1 MISNAL
7 IRAPR
12 ILLLAAILMLVLGLG
27 AAVASMFEHDAF
39 GSSGSD
45 GRIGWM
51 RLIYLLQAIYQ
62 SVSGAVVPFLGAA
75 LLWRI
80 DMKWFDKKPSSEAA
94 E

>member
-12 ILLLAAILMLVLGLG
+12 ILLLVSVLMLVLGLG
-27 AAVASMFEHDAF
+27 TAIGSMFEHDAF
-39 GSSGSD
+39 GD
-45 GRIGWM
+45 RGWM
-51 RLIYLLQAIYQ
+51 RLVFLLQAIYQ

-80 DMKWFDKKPSSEAA
+80 DMKWFDRKPSSEAA

>member
-12 ILLLAAILMLVLGLG
+12 ILLLVAMLMLILGLG
-27 AAVASMFEHDAF
+27 TAIVSMFEHDAF
-39 GSSGSD
+39 GE
-45 GRIGWM
+45 RGWM
-51 RLIYLLQAIYQ
+51 RLVFLLQAIYQ
-62 SVSGAVVPFLGAA
+62 SVSGAALPFFGAA

-80 DMKWFDKKPSSEAA
+80 DTKWFDKKPSSEAA